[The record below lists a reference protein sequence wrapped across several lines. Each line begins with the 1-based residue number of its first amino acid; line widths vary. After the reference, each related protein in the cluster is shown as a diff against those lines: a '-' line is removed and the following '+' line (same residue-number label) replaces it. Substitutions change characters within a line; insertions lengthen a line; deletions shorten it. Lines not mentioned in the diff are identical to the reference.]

1 VGGGRRGAGGGST
14 HRVNADAGWGDVQL
28 CSGSAYYVSRSSRG
42 AAGRTPVH
50 ALCALEESKLIGI
63 IIGPRRMPISH
74 ACSMEWIGS
83 YREVLRVDRPLL
95 WRIMIVEMQ

>member
-1 VGGGRRGAGGGST
+1 VFRIGLLRVTILPRRGWE
-14 HRVNADAGWGDVQL
+14 DAG
-28 CSGSAYYVSRSSRG
+28 A
-42 AAGRTPVH
+42 PVH